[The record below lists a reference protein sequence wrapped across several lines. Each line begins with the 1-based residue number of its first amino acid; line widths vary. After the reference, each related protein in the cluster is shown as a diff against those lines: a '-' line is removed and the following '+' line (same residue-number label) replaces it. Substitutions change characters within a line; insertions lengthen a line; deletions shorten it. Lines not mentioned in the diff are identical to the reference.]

1 MVLIV
6 EDGTGKPNANS
17 FVAVS
22 YFKAYCDARGRD
34 FVAASGVKRG
44 TGESDD
50 AFNARVDAK
59 IEQAL
64 IRATAHL
71 SESFAWQGIRRYGRN
86 NARFQALAW
95 PRIGVIDREGSYVRD
110 DEIPREIL
118 WAICELAWYELANPD
133 GLQPAYVA
141 HDRVRKERAGPVS
154 IEYDT
159 SDRGAEGSRPVIL
172 AVRDLIGVFLSA
184 SGGNRL
190 AGRTRR

>member
-22 YFKAYCDARGRD
+22 YFTAYCNARGRD
-34 FVAASGVKRG
+34 FVAASGVQISAG
-44 TGESDD
+44 QTAD
-50 AFNARVDAK
+50 AAAIDAK
-59 IEQAL
+59 IEAAL
-64 IRATAHL
+64 IRATAYL

-86 NARFQALAW
+86 NTRFQALAW
-95 PRIGVIDREGSYVRD
+95 PRFGVVDREGSHIRD

-118 WAICELAWYELANPD
+118 WATCELAWFELQNPD
-133 GLQPAYVA
+133 GLQPVFVS

-159 SDRGAEGSRPVIL
+159 SDRSAEGSRPELL
-172 AVRDLIGVFLSA
+172 AVRDLVGIFLSA